1 MGMYP
6 AYKLDDVLNEYA
18 VSFFTLLSEGYKIQ
32 AHRDLMA
39 THIASVPLMDSVG
52 RDTFIRN
59 MEWATKDPDDI
70 LGLND
75 STGTIDDLRKML
87 DTPQP

>member
-6 AYKLDDVLNEYA
+6 AYKLSDVLNEYA
-18 VSFFTLLSEGYKIQ
+18 VTFFTLLSEGYKRQ

-39 THIASVPLMDSVG
+39 ANVASVPHMDTAG
-52 RDTFIRN
+52 REAFIRN
-59 MEWATKDPDDI
+59 LEWATKDPDDI